1 MEKRKHL
8 QTALGYVQQGKL
20 DRAIAEYQAIL
31 GADPTNCNVLNA
43 LGDLCARMGN
53 KAEGIAHFMRLGD
66 VYRADGFYERAIA
79 VYKKVLRLD
88 QSNAHASLACAELY
102 AEQGLVAEAKLQFH
116 GLADTYLKKGDI
128 SRTLEIYEK
137 IIRMDPGHRP
147 TLSKVVA
154 ILVRPGRVGEAL
166 AKLNAL
172 GERLVTAGLAED
184 ARQIY
189 EGAVAALRSQRREAE
204 AASFVDALRSL
215 NPADA
220 ETRVDEAL
228 ETAFPGAGDHQGLLG
243 EIAEPVSPVEA
254 VSGSPVEAEIMP
266 TLEEVS
272 PFVKELSPPF
282 EEALPAVE
290 ETLPPFKA
298 APPTPETSSPA
309 FETASSG
316 LEQDSPTFE
325 LHEELEGWLDAESE
339 VVVSLDHKSITS
351 KRTDEEAERRR
362 AAEEMMERHYI
373 SFAEEAQAG
382 EETNPVVIELDPTGG
397 LEEMATE
404 MEQPSQP
411 GEIARPQALDEE
423 LQEAKFFLQ
432 QGMVPEA
439 RAILQR
445 ILLRDPENPLA
456 KDHLAIIER
465 AEETRAREERPRA
478 DVKKTSFFRVTD
490 AEAPQGEFVDLAGE
504 LSEELGREADIL
516 PPNLEP
522 EVQSMLHQLDQGI
535 RNQLD
540 VTDYETHYNLGIAY
554 RDLELYDKAIEQFRL
569 AANDATYRVR
579 CASFMGLCYLAK
591 GEPERSVEELL
602 KGLAATEAGTEARWG
617 VLYDLATAYEALG
630 NARKALEALL
640 TIHSEAPK
648 FRDIRVRVRDVRSRL
663 DADRGSS
670 R

>member
-53 KAEGIAHFMRLGD
+53 KAEAIAHFMRLGD

-102 AEQGLVAEAKLQFH
+102 AEQGLIAEAKLQFH
-116 GLADTYLKKGDI
+116 GLADTYLRKGDI

-147 TLSKVVA
+147 TLSKVVG

-166 AKLNAL
+166 AKLNTL

-189 EGAVAALRSQRREAE
+189 EGAVAALRSQRREAD
-204 AASFVDALRSL
+204 AASFADALRSL

-228 ETAFPGAGDHQGLLG
+228 EAAFPGTGDRQELLG
-243 EIAEPVSPVEA
+243 KIVEPVSPVED
-254 VSGSPVEAEIMP
+254 VSPVD
-266 TLEEVS
+266 
-272 PFVKELSPPF
+272 
-282 EEALPAVE
+282 E
-290 ETLPPFKA
+290 ETSLPFKT
-298 APPTPETSSPA
+298 APPAPETSSVA
-309 FETASSG
+309 FEAASSA
-316 LEQDSPTFE
+316 LEQDSPTLE
-325 LHEELEGWLDAESE
+325 LQGELGGWLDAGSE
-339 VVVSLDHKSITS
+339 DVVPLEHKSFTS
-351 KRTDEEAERRR
+351 ERIDEEAERRR

-373 SFAEEAQAG
+373 SFEEGAQAG
-382 EETNPVVIELDPTGG
+382 EETDPAVIELDAIGG
-397 LEEMATE
+397 SEEMATE
-404 MEQPSQP
+404 MDQPSEP
-411 GEIARPQALDEE
+411 LEIAGPQTTDEE

-439 RAILQR
+439 RAIVQR

-456 KDHLAIIER
+456 KEHLAIIER
-465 AEETRAREERPRA
+465 VEETRAGEERPPA

-504 LSEELGREADIL
+504 LSEELGREEVIL

-522 EVQSMLHQLDQGI
+522 EVHRMLHQLDQGI

-579 CASFMGLCYLAK
+579 CAGLMGLCYLAK

-602 KGLAATEAGTEARWG
+602 KGLAATEAGTEERWG

-630 NARKALEALL
+630 NVRKALEALL
-640 TIHSEAPK
+640 TIQSEAPK